1 MLRCDQIDETIS
13 YLEMVFDD
21 KCRIPSA
28 DDLELV
34 VQLIQAVTL
43 CVEGELQMSKFFV
56 DGDSGPQLEIG
67 NETVLSF
74 LGSDEIA
81 ITTSNPSTVTIT
93 LSDLVK
99 NKINNALVVG
109 DDISLLNNDVG
120 YITGISW
127 GDIGGTLSD
136 QTDLINILNNKFDTP
151 TGTTSQYIRGDGS
164 LATYVDTTYSEIS
177 VEEIN
182 SAVSSSARLIT
193 GRRINEWIDTKG
205 FATEAWTNSNFF
217 PVPTGT
223 TSQYIR
229 GDGSLSNFPIIPTA
243 FTGLTDTPSVYT
255 GAGKKVVRVKEDE
268 TGLDFFTEL
277 EIIRAWIS
285 PYDEGLAVQQYP
297 GFVVTPAM
305 TMVRAWVVCTEAPT
319 GDDIEIDMVNQTDSN
334 TTIASFTISANTN
347 KSNVVTTFLD
357 TVSEGDVIIF
367 DCTQIGS
374 SNAGTGLQLYLE
386 ITKP

>member
-34 VQLIQAVTL
+34 VQLIHAVTL

-56 DGDSGPQLEIG
+56 NGDSGPQLEIG
-67 NETVLSF
+67 NETILSL
-74 LGSDEIA
+74 LGSDEIV
-81 ITTSNPSTVTIT
+81 ITTSDPSTVTIT

-99 NKINNALVVG
+99 NKISNALVVG
-109 DDISLLNNDVG
+109 DGISLLNNDVG
-120 YITGISW
+120 YITGVSW
-127 GDIGGTLSD
+127 GGITGTLSD
-136 QTDLINILNNKFDTP
+136 QTDLQTALNGKF
-151 TGTTSQYIRGDGS
+151 
-164 LATYVDTTYSEIS
+164 
-177 VEEIN
+177 N
-182 SAVSSSARLIT
+182 
-193 GRRINEWIDTKG
+193 
-205 FATEAWTNSNFF
+205 
-217 PVPTGT
+217 VPTGT

-229 GDGSLSNFPIIPTA
+229 GDGSLSNFPTIPTA

-285 PYDEGLAVQQYP
+285 PYDEDLEEKQYP
-297 GFVVTPAM
+297 GFVVTPGT
-305 TMVRAWVVCTEAPT
+305 TMVRAWLVCTDIPT
-319 GDDIEIDMVNQTDSN
+319 GDDVEVDMVNHTDSD
-334 TTIASFTISANTN
+334 TTLASFTISANTN

-367 DCTQIGS
+367 DCTKIGS
-374 SNAGTGLQLYLE
+374 SNAGAGLQLYLE